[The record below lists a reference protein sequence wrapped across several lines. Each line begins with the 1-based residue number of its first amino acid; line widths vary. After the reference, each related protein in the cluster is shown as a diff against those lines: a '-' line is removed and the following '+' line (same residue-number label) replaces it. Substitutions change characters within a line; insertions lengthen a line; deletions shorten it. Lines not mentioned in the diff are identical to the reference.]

1 MGIGHWA
8 LLIGA
13 FKEPPRRQERQE
25 KSAKS
30 CSALVLGIA
39 AGVGDC

>member
-25 KSAKS
+25 LIAKRFV
-30 CSALVLGIA
+30 A
-39 AGVGDC
+39 